1 MKTFKN
7 YYVIQHPSGTIIPE
21 SINCQKNLC
30 IKSWFDGSITWDE
43 FISDQP
49 NYKKEQCYNDV
60 YIVYAIE
67 CCKAS
72 LEKASENATYNYD
85 QKYDKISINKESIT
99 NQDNIV
105 IL

>member
-43 FISDQP
+43 A
-49 NYKKEQCYNDV
+49 KKLGWKCLKVNLTFE
-60 YIVYAIE
+60 
-67 CCKAS
+67 
-72 LEKASENATYNYD
+72 
-85 QKYDKISINKESIT
+85 
-99 NQDNIV
+99 